1 MAIIR
6 SNNFPTV
13 LRRLMGLYVLGSV
26 GGLLGL
32 RIGVTVARFKE

>member
-6 SNNFPTV
+6 SNNFPTM
-13 LRRLMGLYVLGSV
+13 LRRLIGLYKLGSV

-32 RIGVTVARFKE
+32 RIGMTVARFQD